1 MTAGLGKPGTRNSF
15 PLLGGAGASLPED
28 TAPWRSHHVWGFP
41 RAPLGE
47 PHSCP
52 HSSSSPHQRLFPSSL
67 LSTSVHPMPEG
78 PSCQSSPAFPLPSG
92 LLALEQSLVS
102 RYLRGYAESQ
112 TLCWAGGQRGRNTAA
127 AVVSAVCNHLSFRP
141 KCNCDG
147 GRSCHLGPS
156 DEGAAHFCRGQ
167 RSRGGGVFSG
177 LEGSACP
184 STESFGKEMLGALC
198 ASYSSLPPSCRQRR
212 SLAAQPVG
220 STWAMSCVQ
229 LALLLLSRHHNNDSG
244 ADPNP

>member
-1 MTAGLGKPGTRNSF
+1 MSVLSRIPSAFRSPGIGTVTSQSLLTGICRKPDTVLGLS
-15 PLLGGAGASLPED
+15 GAGN
-28 TAPWRSHHVWGFP
+28 
-41 RAPLGE
+41 
-47 PHSCP
+47 
-52 HSSSSPHQRLFPSSL
+52 
-67 LSTSVHPMPEG
+67 M
-78 PSCQSSPAFPLPSG
+78 
-92 LLALEQSLVS
+92 
-102 RYLRGYAESQ
+102 
-112 TLCWAGGQRGRNTAA
+112 AA

-147 GRSCHLGPS
+147 GRSCPLGPS

-229 LALLLLSRHHNNDSG
+229 LALLLLSRHHNKDSG